1 MRKDKAISILK
12 VAQALTSEFSKDP
25 STKVGCFFVDGED
38 YTELTRGY
46 NGMPRGVDES
56 RPERFE
62 RPLKYSFFEHAER
75 NAIYNLARRFLKGS
89 IVITT
94 SAPTIGCV
102 RALLSVGATQLVLPA
117 QALESPDWAIS
128 KELLSES
135 GVSVLVS
142 TEGKVR
148 GPGDAYEDPR
158 TERTLRKV
166 RQHLAYTA
174 RRQEILSKD
183 PQGGA
188 AVFVSPDDFT
198 ILAEGYS
205 GFPRNAD
212 DSKVSRYH
220 GELRETW
227 VEPAIRNAV
236 YNAVRP
242 LLKGS
247 IALVTA
253 TTCVE
258 CARGV
263 SAVGAKQVVYVE
275 PSADFMERWGASI
288 ECALNVLQELNLPT
302 VAVQQDELN

>member
-142 TEGKVR
+142 TE
-148 GPGDAYEDPR
+148 
-158 TERTLRKV
+158 RKV